1 MFKKIMG
8 IPEDEIISVTKIS
21 EPYDPKLKGII
32 IELIYKKI
40 NEVESNNFKPLF
52 VVLSRK
58 AYSSLIAHILETGN
72 YYEAGIDG
80 DFPTVI
86 FGIPIVM
93 VGDALHDVQVLS
105 DSKHEFQYDVRR
117 A

>member
-1 MFKKIMG
+1 ME
-8 IPEDEIISVTKIS
+8 IPEDDIISVTKIS
-21 EPYDPKLKGII
+21 EPFDPKLKKSII
-32 IELIYKKI
+32 KLIYTKI
-40 NEVESNNFKPLF
+40 NEVESNNFKPRF
-52 VVLSRK
+52 VVLSRE

-93 VGDALHDVQVLS
+93 IGDALHDVRVLS